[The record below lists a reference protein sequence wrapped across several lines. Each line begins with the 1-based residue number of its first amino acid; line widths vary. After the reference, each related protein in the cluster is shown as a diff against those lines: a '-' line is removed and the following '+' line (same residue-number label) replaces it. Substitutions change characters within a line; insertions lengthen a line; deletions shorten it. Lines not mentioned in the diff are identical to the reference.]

1 MTSKTLHKVAIHW
14 IHVNVR
20 SVCWCLHLMGCTEE
34 GLISDVCSNLNWEN
48 IPSPTDWWL
57 HSDSDQTQIKAKV
70 NHNVKYRMFL
80 KQRIRRTYF
89 EAFCNLVS
97 SWMWQR
103 SSKSHSRVH
112 ALLIFPPNVDH
123 SQQMLQDW
131 WIVKYLHSAESRGWL
146 VWCLHFFY
154 LMAFLE
160 HHVFF
165 SEILII
171 ILEY

>member
-1 MTSKTLHKVAIHW
+1 MKCVLMCAPDWVYWGGINQGGLFQLELRNYTIAHWLVITLRLW
-14 IHVNVR
+14 PDTNQ
-20 SVCWCLHLMGCTEE
+20 GE
-34 GLISDVCSNLNWEN
+34 GQSIF
-48 IPSPTDWWL
+48 
-57 HSDSDQTQIKAKV
+57 
-70 NHNVKYRMFL
+70 FL
-80 KQRIRRTYF
+80 KQRILRTHF

-97 SWMWQR
+97 SRMWQR
-103 SSKSHSRVH
+103 CSKSHSRVH